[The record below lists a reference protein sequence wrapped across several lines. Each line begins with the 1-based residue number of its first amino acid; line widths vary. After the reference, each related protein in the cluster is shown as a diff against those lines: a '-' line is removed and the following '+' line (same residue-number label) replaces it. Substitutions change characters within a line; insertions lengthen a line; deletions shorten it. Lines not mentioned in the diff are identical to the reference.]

1 MLKSFESAAPTLRF
15 CADECLK
22 YTPAGVHPISPK
34 VFLFTNGRHAN
45 LPPEAYMQP
54 IAKSYTDIDYE
65 SFPIAGLDLDLHWI
79 QFPNSVLAE
88 RRRAKLE
95 ALECERIAALPKDHK
110 VILVPTGPSYS
121 PIEEE
126 LWPLVNHTV
135 QQCLLPHPELRAT
148 INPAVL
154 EATAEHR
161 GWRNP
166 FPADLD
172 DSPKPKSPIR
182 AK

>member
-1 MLKSFESAAPTLRF
+1 MTSTCIGSSSPTPSAPS
-15 CADECLK
+15 D
-22 YTPAGVHPISPK
+22 
-34 VFLFTNGRHAN
+34 
-45 LPPEAYMQP
+45 
-54 IAKSYTDIDYE
+54 
-65 SFPIAGLDLDLHWI
+65 
-79 QFPNSVLAE
+79 AE
-88 RRRAKLE
+88 PSWRPW
-95 ALECERIAALPKDHK
+95 ECERIAALPKDHK

-121 PIEEE
+121 PIGEE

-166 FPADLD
+166 FPADLAY
-172 DSPKPKSPIR
+172 SPKPKSPIR